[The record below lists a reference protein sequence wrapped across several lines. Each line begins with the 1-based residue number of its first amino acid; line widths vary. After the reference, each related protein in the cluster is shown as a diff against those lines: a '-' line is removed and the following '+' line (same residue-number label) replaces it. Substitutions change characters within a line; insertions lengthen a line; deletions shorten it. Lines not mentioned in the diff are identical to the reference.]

1 MRAVGIPEGLIEVV
15 RDLYE
20 GASIVVRTPAGDT
33 RPIPIMGRGTI
44 QGDSLSPLLFI
55 LYIEPLLRWLA
66 KGGQAYSFKT
76 SDQRVGP
83 LAYADDL
90 LASVTGTGEQALA
103 QADKITRYCAWAG
116 IQVNVDYVR
125 KNKTAYTS

>member
-1 MRAVGIPEGLIEVV
+1 MRAMGIPEGLIEVV

-33 RPIPIMGRGTI
+33 CPIPIMGRGTM
-44 QGDSLSPLLFI
+44 QGDALSPLLFI

-66 KGGQAYSFKT
+66 EGNRAYRFKT
-76 SDQRVGP
+76 SSQHVGP

-90 LASVTGTGEQALA
+90 ASVTGTG
-103 QADKITRYCAWAG
+103 RRAG
-116 IQVNVDYVR
+116 AR
-125 KNKTAYTS
+125 TG